1 MSPKFSPTLTE
12 LSKQMKVILKEVE
25 SLRLEYSNELGVDAK
40 LVESTTH
47 TYLFESKKK
56 ETDEAF
62 RRLQNR
68 KYKSISVKKG
78 VIAYTTD
85 KL

>member
-1 MSPKFSPTLTE
+1 MTE
-12 LSKQMKVILKEVE
+12 VSIE
-25 SLRLEYSNELGVDAK
+25 SLRKEYSSELGVEAK

-47 TYLFESKKK
+47 TFLFESKKK

-62 RRLQNR
+62 RSMKSR

-78 VIAYTTD
+78 CIAYTTD
-85 KL
+85 